1 MSKCMYIIYIYTRY
15 IHILEVVFYSIIS
28 LHLNDI
34 IILGFGEGVI
44 RLATEVEH
52 TILRFFYHMCQPS
65 STTFITLF
73 KLFYYFNDIF

>member
-34 IILGFGEGVI
+34 IILGFGEEVI
-44 RLATEVEH
+44 RLTMEVEH
-52 TILRFFYHMCQPS
+52 TILRFLSNVP
-65 STTFITLF
+65 TFIDY
-73 KLFYYFNDIF
+73 FYNIV